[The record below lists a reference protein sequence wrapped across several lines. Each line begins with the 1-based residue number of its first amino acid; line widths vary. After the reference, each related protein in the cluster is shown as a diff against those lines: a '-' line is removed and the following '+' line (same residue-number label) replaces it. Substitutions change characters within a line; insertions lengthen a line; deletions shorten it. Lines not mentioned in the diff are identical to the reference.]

1 MDPLL
6 LADHLKR
13 LNGAED
19 NGWYM
24 TVIQSIAD
32 LTPEQALWRPS
43 PDFPCIWE
51 LAAHIHYWTAR
62 MTDVFEAIHRGEDP
76 PARSETDWPPV
87 PDTPD
92 NASWSSLQ
100 TELARAMA
108 KLSDVVKSL
117 RPEQLLSPTQG
128 ANSPSVLYEI
138 HGLLAHTSYHT
149 GQILLL
155 RRLQGTWSR

>member
-92 NASWSSLQ
+92 NASWSALQ
-100 TELARAMA
+100 TELTLALA
-108 KLSDVVKSL
+108 KLSDVVRSL
-117 RPEQLLSPTQG
+117 RPEQLLSSTEG
-128 ANSPSVLYEI
+128 ADSPSVLYEI

-149 GQILLL
+149 GQILFL

>member
-6 LADHLKR
+6 LADHLEQ
-13 LNGAED
+13 LYCAED
-19 NGWYM
+19 NGWYV
-24 TVIQSIAD
+24 TVVQAIAD

-62 MTDVFEAIHRGEDP
+62 MMAVFEAIRRGEEP

-87 PDTPD
+87 PDSPD
-92 NASWSSLQ
+92 ATLWSTFQ
-100 TELARAMA
+100 TDLARVLVE
-108 KLSDVVKSL
+108 LSDVVRSL
-117 RPEQLLSPTQG
+117 KPEHLLSPSEG
-128 ANSPSVLYEI
+128 VGSPSVLYEI

-155 RRLQGTWSR
+155 RRLQGTWP